1 MALLAAK
8 PPMGW
13 NAWNYFGPGKINE
26 TVVRETADAMVE
38 QGFRDA
44 GYVYV
49 SVDDCWMSVERDAN
63 GDLQADPVKF
73 PSGMKAL
80 GDYIHERGLK
90 FGLYAGA
97 GVLTYAGRAGSY
109 GYERQDAR
117 KFAEWGV
124 DLLKYDFGYVA
135 PGTNAPELFRRMG
148 QALRE
153 SGREILFSG
162 CLGRTSVTEWMRST
176 GASMWR
182 LSGDITDQWSSIV
195 NVAKNAMT
203 VAPFSGPGGWNDPD
217 MMVIGLDGEGW
228 ASGVGWMKEEDV
240 CKGCTDNEYSAHFSL
255 WCMLAAPL
263 LMGHDVRKTRPELA
277 TILQNAELIAINQDE
292 ECRPPYLAGKS
303 GEDQYFFI
311 RHLSNNE
318 FVLAYFNLS
327 EAGHVYRYSASFA
340 DLGIPYESGCGLEL
354 TDVFTGENPGV
365 KRDYFLPAVE
375 PHGCRRYKA
384 KLVKIK

>member
-292 ECRPPYLAGKS
+292 
-303 GEDQYFFI
+303 
-311 RHLSNNE
+311 
-318 FVLAYFNLS
+318 
-327 EAGHVYRYSASFA
+327 
-340 DLGIPYESGCGLEL
+340 LGIQGYTLPPMSNGDTILAKPLKNGDIAFCLLNEGDFPKKMILSWQYCGWEM
-354 TDVFTGENPGV
+354 TDRVRLRDVVNHTDMGEYVHGM
-365 KRDYFLPAVE
+365 YALVE
-375 PHGCRRYKA
+375 PHSARVFRA
-384 KLVKIK
+384 TRL

>member
-1 MALLAAK
+1 
-8 PPMGW
+8 
-13 NAWNYFGPGKINE
+13 
-26 TVVRETADAMVE
+26 MVE

-49 SVDDCWMSVERDAN
+49 SVDDCWMAVERDAN

-97 GVLTYAGRAGSY
+97 GVLTYANRAGSY

-176 GASMWR
+176 GAGMWR

-195 NVAKNAMT
+195 SVAKNAMT

-277 TILQNAELIAINQDE
+277 AILQNAELIAINQDE
-292 ECRPPYLAGKS
+292 
-303 GEDQYFFI
+303 
-311 RHLSNNE
+311 
-318 FVLAYFNLS
+318 
-327 EAGHVYRYSASFA
+327 
-340 DLGIPYESGCGLEL
+340 LGIQGYTLPPMSNGDTILAKPLKNGDIAFCLLNEGDSPKKMILSWQYCGWEM
-354 TDVFTGENPGV
+354 TDRVRLRDVVNHTDMGEYVHGM
-365 KRDYFLPAVE
+365 YAFVE
-375 PHGCRRYKA
+375 PHSARVFRA
-384 KLVKIK
+384 TRL

>member
-148 QALRE
+148 AGAARERQGDPFLGLPRAHERDRMDAQHRREHVAAFGRYHRPVELDCQRGEERDDGGALFRP
-153 SGREILFSG
+153 R
-162 CLGRTSVTEWMRST
+162 
-176 GASMWR
+176 R
-182 LSGDITDQWSSIV
+182 LER
-195 NVAKNAMT
+195 
-203 VAPFSGPGGWNDPD
+203 P
-217 MMVIGLDGEGW
+217 
-228 ASGVGWMKEEDV
+228 
-240 CKGCTDNEYSAHFSL
+240 
-255 WCMLAAPL
+255 
-263 LMGHDVRKTRPELA
+263 GHDGHRP
-277 TILQNAELIAINQDE
+277 
-292 ECRPPYLAGKS
+292 
-303 GEDQYFFI
+303 
-311 RHLSNNE
+311 
-318 FVLAYFNLS
+318 
-327 EAGHVYRYSASFA
+327 
-340 DLGIPYESGCGLEL
+340 
-354 TDVFTGENPGV
+354 
-365 KRDYFLPAVE
+365 
-375 PHGCRRYKA
+375 
-384 KLVKIK
+384 

>member
-255 WCMLAAPL
+255 WCMLA
-263 LMGHDVRKTRPELA
+263 

-292 ECRPPYLAGKS
+292 
-303 GEDQYFFI
+303 
-311 RHLSNNE
+311 
-318 FVLAYFNLS
+318 
-327 EAGHVYRYSASFA
+327 
-340 DLGIPYESGCGLEL
+340 LGIQGYTLPPMSNGDTILAKPLKNGDIAFCLLNEGDSPKKMILSWQYCGWEM
-354 TDVFTGENPGV
+354 TDRVRLRDVVNHTDMGEYVHGM
-365 KRDYFLPAVE
+365 YALVE
-375 PHGCRRYKA
+375 PHSARVFRA
-384 KLVKIK
+384 TRL